1 MIGKTIS
8 HYRII
13 EKLGKGGMGVVY
25 KAEDTKLRRFVA
37 LKFLP
42 PHALGN
48 DEEKARLLREAQA
61 AAALT
66 HPSICT
72 VHEIDE
78 VDDNTFIAME
88 YIEGEGLDTKIESG
102 PLLLDEAI
110 SIATQVAEGLAEA
123 HGKGIIHRDI
133 KPANIVVTAGYRV
146 KIMDFGLARLG
157 ETTKLTR
164 AGATMGT
171 AAYMSPEQA
180 RGEEVD
186 HRTDIWSLGV
196 VLYEMIAGRRPFR
209 GDRDQAVIYSL
220 LNEEPEPASIARP
233 EVPPALE
240 QVVRRMLS
248 KDPNVRHQHAEEVI
262 EELTGF
268 VGAESGT
275 ERIRRERALLSRP
288 SVAVLPFVD
297 MSPDRDHAYFCE
309 GMAEEIINALGR
321 REGLRVSSR
330 TSSFQ
335 FKGGDH
341 DIREIGRKL
350 GVQTV
355 LEGSVRKAGPR
366 LRITVQLVSVTD
378 GYRLWSDTFD
388 RNMEDVFAV
397 QEEISKAIVDR
408 VGPELLAREKPRRR
422 KRHTGNPE
430 AYDHY
435 LRGRWFWN
443 MRTHENLMKAI
454 ECFERAIELSPDYAL
469 AYAGLSDSYND
480 LLDYSPCP
488 PEDALE
494 KTRKAA
500 LKALDLDDSLA
511 EAHASLGQIKS
522 EHDCDWKGAEREFK
536 RAIALN
542 PRYAPAHYRYGHL
555 LSVTAGLDEALKEM
569 RKAEALEPYSLVIKR
584 NIGYYLSV
592 AGRHDCAIEILKRTI
607 EMDPD
612 YSFTHLSLGV
622 TYASLSMYEDALE
635 EFDLEER
642 IQGGFHP
649 LVAAWRG
656 LTYARMGR
664 TREAERILAELT
676 KDSPRP
682 CPSPSGIA
690 LLCLALGRDDE
701 SYEWLERAVAQ
712 KDAHLLLQLNIFR
725 RSEFA
730 GGDPRFDRLLD
741 RMGLQG

>member
-1 MIGKTIS
+1 MVGKRIS
-8 HYRII
+8 HYRIT
-13 EKLGKGGMGVVY
+13 EKLGEGGMGVVY
-25 KAEDTKLRRFVA
+25 RAEDTKLKRFVA

-42 PHALGN
+42 PHALGA
-48 DEEKARLLREAQA
+48 DEEKERLIREAQA

-78 VDDNTFIAME
+78 VDGNAFIAME
-88 YIEGEGLDTKIESG
+88 LIEGEGLDTRIASG
-102 PLLLDEAI
+102 PLLLDEAV
-110 SIATQVAEGLAEA
+110 SIGIQVAEGLAEA

-133 KPANIVVTAGYRV
+133 KPANIVLTAGYRV

-157 ETTKLTR
+157 ETTKLTKV
-164 AGATMGT
+164 GATMGT

-196 VLYEMIAGRRPFR
+196 VLYEMIAGRRPFI

-220 LNEEPEPASIARP
+220 LNEDPEPVSLARP

-240 QVVRRMLS
+240 QVVGRMLA
-248 KDPNVRHQHAEEVI
+248 KDPNARHQQAQEVI
-262 EELTGF
+262 EELTAL
-268 VGAESGT
+268 VGDEDAT
-275 ERIRRERALLSRP
+275 ARIRRERALQSRP

-309 GMAEEIINALGR
+309 GMAEELINALGR
-321 REGLRVSSR
+321 REGLKVSSR

-335 FKGGDH
+335 FKGADH
-341 DIREIGRKL
+341 DVREIGRRL

-355 LEGSVRKAGPR
+355 LEGSVRRAGPR
-366 LRITVQLVSVTD
+366 LRITAQLVSVTD

-388 RNMEDVFAV
+388 RTMEDVFAV
-397 QEEISKAIVDR
+397 QEEIARAIVDR
-408 VGPELLAREKPRRR
+408 VGPELLAREKPRKR

-443 MRTHENLMKAI
+443 MRTHDGLTKAI

-488 PEDALE
+488 PDDALD

-500 LKALDLDDSLA
+500 LKALELDDSLA

-542 PRYAPAHYRYGHL
+542 PRYAPAHYRYGHM
-555 LSVTAGLDEALKEM
+555 LSVTAGLDAALKAM

-592 AGRHDCAIEILKRTI
+592 AGRHDSAIEILKRTI

-612 YSFTHLSLGV
+612 YSFTHLSLGM
-622 TYASLSMYEDALE
+622 TYASLSMFDAALD
-635 EFDLEER
+635 EFDAEER

-664 TREAERILAELT
+664 IQEAERILAELT
-676 KDSPRP
+676 KDSPEP
-682 CPSPSGIA
+682 CPSPSSIA
-690 LLCLALGRDDE
+690 LLCFALGRDGE
-701 SYEWLERAVAQ
+701 AYEWLERAVEER
-712 KDAHLLLQLNIFR
+712 DAHLLLQFNIFR
-725 RSEFA
+725 RPDIA
-730 GGDPRFDRLLD
+730 GGDPRFDRLLE
-741 RMGLQG
+741 RMGLEK